1 MQFQGKTLI
10 IQDAI
15 WYSSAMK
22 KTGQLT
28 ENYVTQTQ
36 WAEGMEMIK
45 DFFGKLVSEMQ
56 SMQKSSDKRFDTL
69 EHGLEE
75 FRTEQR
81 QINKEMNQKIEMNTN
96 AISGLTQEL
105 REVKKLEFDIY
116 DHEKRITK
124 LEEVR

>member
-1 MQFQGKTLI
+1 
-10 IQDAI
+10 
-15 WYSSAMK
+15 MK